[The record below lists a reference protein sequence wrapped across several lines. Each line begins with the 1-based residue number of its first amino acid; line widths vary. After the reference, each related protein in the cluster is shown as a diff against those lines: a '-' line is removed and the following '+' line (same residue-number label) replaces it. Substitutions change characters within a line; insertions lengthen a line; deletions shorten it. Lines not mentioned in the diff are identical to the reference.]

1 MVNSSP
7 NHPSSRHKKQNFSGG
22 QILPLL
28 KLKSQTLVIDGDH
41 CKGTDVYLGWEWEG
55 ERCISYTPA
64 PQTLDRPQ
72 WHTRHYQNNNIYTT
86 RCGFYPKT
94 IGLQL
99 NYVSIKFWFSKP
111 EEAKYKWGISS
122 CVGRYCADVK
132 CNYSFTL
139 TWTKK
144 SLPIIRNSSLGL
156 WNMNKIVSFNCF
168 LVLLHRCWRRC
179 GFWYD
184 TCKVCLPHKL

>member
-1 MVNSSP
+1 M
-7 NHPSSRHKKQNFSGG
+7 HGKQQIPAEHNKDPNFSGG

-41 CKGTDVYLGWEWEG
+41 CKGTDVYLRWGSEG
-55 ERCISYTPA
+55 GRCISYTPA
-64 PQTLDRPQ
+64 PHTLSRPQ

-99 NYVSIKFWFSKP
+99 YQLNFDFPSRKKPSIS
-111 EEAKYKWGISS
+111 EEFLH
-122 CVGRYCADVK
+122 VGRYCADVK
-132 CNYSFTL
+132 CNYSITL

-144 SLPIIRNSSLGL
+144 KFPYYSQL
-156 WNMNKIVSFNCF
+156 
-168 LVLLHRCWRRC
+168 
-179 GFWYD
+179 
-184 TCKVCLPHKL
+184 

>member
-1 MVNSSP
+1 M
-7 NHPSSRHKKQNFSGG
+7 HGKQQIPAEHNKDPNFSGG

-41 CKGTDVYLGWEWEG
+41 CKGTDVYLRWGSEG
-55 ERCISYTPA
+55 GRCISYTPA
-64 PQTLDRPQ
+64 PHTLSQPQ

-94 IGLQL
+94 IGFQLYQL
-99 NYVSIKFWFSKP
+99 NFDFPSRKKPSIS
-111 EEAKYKWGISS
+111 EEFLH
-122 CVGRYCADVK
+122 VGRYCADVK
-132 CNYSFTL
+132 CNYSITL

-144 SLPIIRNSSLGL
+144 SFPIIRKSSLGL
-156 WNMNKIVSFNCF
+156 WNMNKIVSLTVF
-168 LVLLHRCWRRC
+168 LVLLHGCWRRC

-184 TCKVCLPHKL
+184 TCKVCLPHKPAQ